1 MNDIEKNKKSIENK
15 ENQNKNTK
23 KKFELS
29 IDEILTKILES
40 RK

>member
-23 KKFELS
+23 KKFEFS

>member
-1 MNDIEKNKKSIENK
+1 MNDIEKNKKSIESK

-23 KKFELS
+23 KKFEFS

>member
-23 KKFELS
+23 RKLEFS

>member
-1 MNDIEKNKKSIENK
+1 MNDIEKNKKSIEKK

-23 KKFELS
+23 RKLEFS